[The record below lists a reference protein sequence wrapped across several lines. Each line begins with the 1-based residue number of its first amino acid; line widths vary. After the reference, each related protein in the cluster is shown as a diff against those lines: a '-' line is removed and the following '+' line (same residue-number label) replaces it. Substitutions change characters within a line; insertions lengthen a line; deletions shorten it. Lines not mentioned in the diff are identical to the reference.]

1 MPQETIPI
9 RWLKEKDSQGN
20 KTKFFPRTHIDAVK
34 DDDGTPLST
43 LLENIAKSGNR
54 VIDGGNARTISMN
67 LAARR
72 IDCGRAIDKV

>member
-43 LLENIAKSGNR
+43 ILEKYGKQLVTDEQMQTLITNETWVEG
-54 VIDGGNARTISMN
+54 VTYYTIEEE
-67 LAARR
+67 
-72 IDCGRAIDKV
+72 